1 MFGNIIPE
9 TGWPR
14 KSGAITQPSLITAS
28 CCAGVEVPRAAGGN
42 IIQHLP
48 TVNQVGGRCPP
59 PNAGAVPDDLD
70 HLGSETVFA
79 SHESL
84 PWAERYDRARAAATY
99 RLNMQITE
107 SLVVMFHVLEVVL
120 RNAVHHEMKYS
131 ARREDWYEEWRDQ
144 PRLADLYGYIEAA
157 RAKLRKR
164 KEKATPDKIVA
175 ELSFGF
181 WTTLFNKKYMALTSK
196 ALMRVFRRCP
206 NRLRQPGLIGA
217 RLNKT
222 RELRNRSFHHEPII
236 WSAAQEIHAQDCQL
250 IHWISADLAD

>member
-1 MFGNIIPE
+1 MKWTTLE
-9 TGWPR
+9 AKLSSPR
-14 KSGAITQPSLITAS
+14 MSRYL
-28 CCAGVEVPRAAGGN
+28 E
-42 IIQHLP
+42 
-48 TVNQVGGRCPP
+48 
-59 PNAGAVPDDLD
+59 
-70 HLGSETVFA
+70 
-79 SHESL
+79 
-84 PWAERYDRARAAATY
+84 AERYDRARAAATY

-222 RELRNRSFHHEPII
+222 RELRNRCFHHEPII
-236 WSAAQEIHAQDCQL
+236 WSAAQEIHAQACQL
-250 IHWISADLAD
+250 IHWISADLADWMGEHDRFPAVWGEWSEWRLDSTDGEPVQLGSSIGGTAVLTAP